1 MKCTCAILS
10 SVACPAVQY
19 FSTLSH
25 KHHEFR
31 KKLLNTKCEFW
42 LFLQN
47 LSETSL
53 ILSRTERDMII
64 NVYWSSGTEIVILV
78 RIKRILNFS
87 THFWKLINIKFN
99 ENPSSG
105 SRDVPG
111 GRTDMRNLIVAFHNF
126 ATTPKNVK

>member
-1 MKCTCAILS
+1 
-10 SVACPAVQY
+10 
-19 FSTLSH
+19 
-25 KHHEFR
+25 
-31 KKLLNTKCEFW
+31 
-42 LFLQN
+42 
-47 LSETSL
+47 
-53 ILSRTERDMII
+53 MII